1 MPDTFTSTKAED
13 GSIFEPANMYIH
25 LMLAVTFLA
34 VFLYDIIY
42 KSKIASNVRIAT
54 ILSFILIGAYVYSLK
69 HWAGFEY
76 RTFNIHLGAMFGTI
90 MAFNV
95 WFRIWPAQQKIIT
108 AIKKG
113 EAPDGDL
120 VALAGLRSKHNT
132 YMSVPLIWTMIN
144 EHTRYFS
151 GGNLGFAGQ
160 YGWLVL
166 MGIVALGWHIVFQL
180 YRKSG
185 KVEGF

>member
-1 MPDTFTSTKAED
+1 
-13 GSIFEPANMYIH
+13 
-25 LMLAVTFLA
+25 
-34 VFLYDIIY
+34 
-42 KSKIASNVRIAT
+42 
-54 ILSFILIGAYVYSLK
+54 
-69 HWAGFEY
+69 
-76 RTFNIHLGAMFGTI
+76 MFGTI

-108 AIKKG
+108 SIKNG
-113 EAPDGDL
+113 EAPDGSL
-120 VALAGLRSKHNT
+120 LALAGLRSKHNT

-166 MGIVALGWHIVFQL
+166 MGIVALGWHIVFQI
-180 YRKSG
+180 YKKSA
-185 KVEGF
+185 KVQGF